1 MGQTMG
7 HAGVAVSGK
16 QHTKL
21 YKNISYTLTKLPQK
35 FFDSCT
41 FAR

>member
-16 QHTKL
+16 QHTNL
-21 YKNISYTLTKLPQK
+21 QK
-35 FFDSCT
+35 YNFITEKSGTVVFKSDD
-41 FAR
+41 FAK